1 MRRGVRPHG
10 QKLPPLS
17 LRLSGEPPSACPESV
32 LHEQICQFCY
42 NNIKTTMNGLCPAC
56 RRQYDERTI
65 QYKAVS
71 PEEYVLSPSQAHSDP
86 PRLAQHRQNIAQQ
99 AKKKAAAKQKE
110 AQKREADHLSR
121 KHLAGLRVRQR
132 NLVYVTGLKPKVTGE
147 KLVEGL
153 RSKDFFGQ
161 YGEIIKVVVS
171 KSNAQNQ
178 SVGVYVTFKNKED
191 AACCIQ
197 TIDGYKLPDGN
208 RLRCVDTLGLWVML
222 IRAELSTAPPSIA
235 PPISAATT
243 ARTEIACSS
252 MSPAKTAKASRDR
265 ISRASTR

>member
-1 MRRGVRPHG
+1 
-10 QKLPPLS
+10 
-17 LRLSGEPPSACPESV
+17 
-32 LHEQICQFCY
+32 
-42 NNIKTTMNGLCPAC
+42 
-56 RRQYDERTI
+56 
-65 QYKAVS
+65 
-71 PEEYVLSPSQAHSDP
+71 
-86 PRLAQHRQNIAQQ
+86 LAQHRQNIAQQ

-132 NLVYVTGLKPKVTGE
+132 NLVYVTGLKPKVTGD

-191 AACCIQ
+191 AASCIQ
-197 TIDGYKLPDGN
+197 TIDGHKLPDGN
-208 RLRCVDTLGLWVML
+208 RLRCVDPSAVDAL
-222 IRAELSTAPPSIA
+222 ILAELNTARPSIA
-235 PPISAATT
+235 PPISGATT

-252 MSPAKTAKASRDR
+252 TSPAKTAKASRDR
-265 ISRASTR
+265 TSRASTR